1 MENLKVLIADDS
13 KINNDMM
20 KLHIEKCDGIEIVGI
35 VEDGMQE
42 YDLIKELQPDL
53 VITDNQMPK
62 MTGVDVIKK
71 IAEETIEQKPAFLLV
86 TGDMIKDLDFAKM
99 NLIGFI
105 NKPVDYDRVLDIIND
120 FKDER
125 NNPKVQRFEEQTVI
139 KNDNWFSRTLKKV
152 LGK

>member
-1 MENLKVLIADDS
+1 MVNLKILIADDS

-71 IAEETIEQKPAFLLV
+71 IAEETIEQKPAFLLA

-99 NLIGFI
+99 NLIGFV
-105 NKPVDYDRVLDIIND
+105 NKPVDYDRVLDIINN

-139 KNDNWFSRTLKKV
+139 KNDNWFSRRLKKV

>member
-1 MENLKVLIADDS
+1 
-13 KINNDMM
+13 MM

-71 IAEETIEQKPAFLLV
+71 IAEETIEQKPAV
-86 TGDMIKDLDFAKM
+86 
-99 NLIGFI
+99 
-105 NKPVDYDRVLDIIND
+105 
-120 FKDER
+120 
-125 NNPKVQRFEEQTVI
+125 
-139 KNDNWFSRTLKKV
+139 
-152 LGK
+152 

>member
-1 MENLKVLIADDS
+1 MVNLKILIADDS

-71 IAEETIEQKPAFLLV
+71 IAEENIERNPAFLLV
-86 TGDMIKDLDFAKM
+86 TGDMIKDLDLAKM
-99 NLIGFI
+99 NLIGYI
-105 NKPVDYDRVLDIIND
+105 NKPVDYDRVLDIINN

-139 KNDNWFSRTLKKV
+139 KNDNWFSRRLKKV

>member
-71 IAEETIEQKPAFLLV
+71 IAEETIEQKPAFLLA

-99 NLIGFI
+99 NLIGFV
-105 NKPVDYDRVLDIIND
+105 NKPVDYDRVLDIINN

-125 NNPKVQRFEEQTVI
+125 NNPKVQSSAEQTVI
-139 KNDNWFSRTLKKV
+139 KSDNWFYRTLKKF